1 MRYAR
6 LRGIVV
12 AVALLVIVAVGVA
25 VAVAPA
31 GKPLT
36 VTVISQRLNGAF
48 PVVARVGDQFKITL
62 DSNATTGFKW
72 QLAAKPNQKVAKKL
86 SSVYNDPSESIPGRG
101 GSETWTFKA
110 VGKGKTTIVL
120 SYDQPWE
127 KGTKGE
133 RIQKFEVEVRE
144 PGPHNGLRY

>member
-1 MRYAR
+1 MRYVKQR
-6 LRGIVV
+6 KVVVVV
-12 AVALLVIVAVGVA
+12 AVLVVAAVGVA

-31 GKPLT
+31 GNSLT
-36 VTVISQRLNGAF
+36 VMVISQRLHGAF

-62 DSNATTGFKW
+62 DSNPTTGFKW
-72 QLAAKPNQKVAKKL
+72 QLATKPNQNVATKV
-86 SSVYNDPSESIPGRG
+86 SSVYNPPAQSIPGRG

-110 VGKGKTTIVL
+110 VGRGKTAIVL

-133 RIQKFEVEVRE
+133 RTQKFEVEVR
-144 PGPHNGLRY
+144 